1 MAKILVVDD
10 DDLLAGLVEQTLQQA
25 GHEVI
30 WAKEGR
36 EAMRLYDPKSIDLVL
51 TDLIMPDMEG
61 LELIAAL
68 RKMNDGVKIVAM
80 SGGGRSGPSGYL
92 PIATHMGAKAVL
104 KKPFSI
110 ELLQQTV
117 MEVLAGSQG

>member
-1 MAKILVVDD
+1 MARILVVDD
-10 DDLLAGLVEQTLQQA
+10 DDLLAGLVEQSLLEA

-30 WAKEGR
+30 WAKNGR
-36 EAMRLYDPKSIDLVL
+36 EAMKLYDPASIDLVL
-51 TDLIMPDMEG
+51 TDLIMPDTEG

-68 RKMNDGVKIVAM
+68 RKRNDEVSIIAM

-117 MEVLAGSQG
+117 TEVLAGITG